1 MRILAFGDIHGA
13 VDKVLRILDKELDYD
28 VVVIF
33 GDVAPY
39 GSPYQG
45 IEVLRRICSH
55 IEAKPIL
62 MVPGNMDDPGIYN
75 EIECEFSNAK
85 LIHGR
90 NVMVGNINFVGVG
103 GSPPTPFKTVFELN
117 EDEILRILEQAVR
130 NSISNNLVLV
140 SHAPPFNTKCDVVM
154 IGIHVGSRAIRMF
167 IERVKPLLCICGHI
181 HESRN
186 IDKLGNTVIVNPG
199 PARHGFYASID
210 ISHGAVNAV
219 LKRI

>member
-1 MRILAFGDIHGA
+1 MRILALGDIHGA
-13 VDKVLRILDKELDYD
+13 IDKVLRILDKESNYD
-28 VVVIF
+28 VVIIF

-39 GSPYQG
+39 GSPRQG
-45 IEVLRRICSH
+45 IKVLQSICRRVKV
-55 IEAKPIL
+55 KPIL
-62 MVPGNMDDPGIYN
+62 MVPGNMDDPNIYN
-75 EIECEFSNAK
+75 EIERAFSNAK

-90 NVMVGNINFVGVG
+90 NVMVGNINFIGVG

-117 EDEILRILEQAVR
+117 EDEILRILEQAVGGTTL
-130 NSISNNLVLV
+130 SNLVLV

-154 IGIHVGSRAIRMF
+154 TGMHVGSRAVRVF

-186 IDKLGNTVIVNPG
+186 IDKLGSTIVVNPG

-210 ISHGAVNAV
+210 IDQSTVNAV